1 MNCEECKERMWPEN
15 PEVGGYLP
23 RTGQYF
29 VPLCQG
35 CSHSGDIQL
44 TGLEDRINNL
54 ESISAMPGQIPRK
67 YHDIFWEFA
76 LALPILILG
85 CLCGLPSQ
93 LIEYLLNESNLDK
106 VGRSIALFWEDSHL
120 LRGSLA
126 TSSLYIPHNSFLS
139 P

>member
-67 YHDIFWEFA
+67 YHDM
-76 LALPILILG
+76 LQ
-85 CLCGLPSQ
+85 Q
-93 LIEYLLNESNLDK
+93 LQGEVTHIHKEHHEHKTTRNKYK
-106 VGRSIALFWEDSHL
+106 QY
-120 LRGSLA
+120 
-126 TSSLYIPHNSFLS
+126 SS
-139 P
+139 